1 MSREIVEVYADWH
14 PIEQPLLVG
23 HLTYSE
29 SSRGGVFSFAY
40 DKAFLTSP
48 YRLQIDPMLTL
59 YAGELYNDE
68 ADKNFRAFLDSSPD
82 RWGRILM
89 QRRAAIEARKG
100 IRATSRLN
108 ELDYLLGVHD
118 SYRMGGIRF
127 KRADNADCSDA
138 SFSDNPFLD
147 NHVEFVAPPM
157 ASLRELEH
165 AAMQI
170 EKDDNIDSDEY
181 YRWLKMLI
189 APGSSLGG
197 ARPKACATDEQNQL
211 WIAKFPNVNDTH
223 DVGAW
228 EMVCYELALAAGVEM
243 FPSEIRQFSSQH
255 HTFLTKRFDRQGQ
268 QRLHF
273 SSAMTQ
279 LQYYD
284 GERSQ
289 GASYLEIAE
298 FLSKQ
303 GAQTEADLAQL
314 WRRIIFNIAVS
325 NTDDHLRNHGF
336 LLTKNGWKLSPAYDL
351 NPIVGKQGLHLNITD
366 TDNALDYQLA
376 FEVKGFFRLSQIQA
390 TQIHDEVLSAV
401 KDWQAVAK
409 RLGISRAEQIMQ
421 ESAFNI

>member
-1 MSREIVEVYADWH
+1 MSREIVEVYADWQ
-14 PIEQPLLVG
+14 PIEVPLLIG
-23 HLTYSE
+23 LLAYSD

-40 DKAFLTSP
+40 DKAFLTSAF
-48 YRLQIDPMLTL
+48 RLQIDPILTL
-59 YAGELYNDE
+59 HSGELYNDE

-127 KRADNADCSDA
+127 KRVGADA
-138 SFSDNPFLD
+138 FLD
-147 NHVEFVAPPM
+147 DNSEFAAPPM

-197 ARPKACATDEQNQL
+197 ARPKACVTDEQGHL
-211 WIAKFPNVNDTH
+211 WIAKFPNLNDTH

-228 EMVCYELALAAGVEM
+228 EMVCYELALAAGVDM
-243 FPSEIRQFSSQH
+243 SPSEIRQLSSQH
-255 HTFLTKRFDRQGQ
+255 HTFLTKRFDRDGEK
-268 QRLHF
+268 RLHF

-284 GERSQ
+284 GEQSQ

-298 FLSKQ
+298 FISNC

-314 WRRIIFNIAVS
+314 WRRIVFNIAVS

-351 NPIVGKQGLHLNITD
+351 NPIVGKHGLHLNITD
-366 TDNALDYQLA
+366 ADNALDYQLA
-376 FEVKGFFRLSQIQA
+376 FDVKNFFRLSQTQA
-390 TQIHDEVLSAV
+390 TQIYDEVLMAV
-401 KDWQAVAK
+401 KRWQTVAK
-409 RLGISRAEQIMQ
+409 RLGISRAEQVMK
-421 ESAFNI
+421 ESAFNV

>member
-1 MSREIVEVYADWH
+1 MSREIVEVYADWQ
-14 PIEQPLLVG
+14 PIEVPLLIG
-23 HLTYSE
+23 LLAYSD

-40 DKAFLTSP
+40 DKAFLTSAF
-48 YRLQIDPMLTL
+48 RLQIDPILTL
-59 YAGELYNDE
+59 HSGELYNDE

-127 KRADNADCSDA
+127 KRVGADA
-138 SFSDNPFLD
+138 FLD
-147 NHVEFVAPPM
+147 DNSEFAAPPM

-197 ARPKACATDEQNQL
+197 ARPKACVADEQGHL
-211 WIAKFPNVNDTH
+211 WIAKFPNLNDTH

-228 EMVCYELALAAGVEM
+228 EMVCYELALAAGVDM
-243 FPSEIRQFSSQH
+243 YPSEIRQFSSQH
-255 HTFLTKRFDRQGQ
+255 HTFLTKRFDRDGEK
-268 QRLHF
+268 RLHF

-284 GERSQ
+284 SEQSQ

-298 FLSKQ
+298 FISNC

-314 WRRIIFNIAVS
+314 WRRIVFNIAVS

-351 NPIVGKQGLHLNITD
+351 NPIVGKHGLHLNITD
-366 TDNALDYQLA
+366 ADNALDYQLA
-376 FEVKGFFRLSQIQA
+376 FDVKNFFRLSQTQA
-390 TQIHDEVLSAV
+390 TQIYDEVLMAV
-401 KDWQAVAK
+401 KRWQAVAK
-409 RLGISRAEQIMQ
+409 RLGISRAEQAMKQ
-421 ESAFNI
+421 SAFNV

>member
-1 MSREIVEVYADWH
+1 MSRTIVEVYADWQ
-14 PIEQPLLVG
+14 PIEAPLLIG
-23 HLTYSE
+23 QLAYSD

-40 DKAFLTSP
+40 DKTFLTST
-48 YRLQIDPMLTL
+48 YRLQIDPILTL
-59 YAGELYNDE
+59 HSGELYNDE

-127 KRADNADCSDA
+127 KRAGSNA
-138 SFSDNPFLD
+138 FLD
-147 NHVEFVAPPM
+147 DNSEFTAPPM
-157 ASLRELEH
+157 TSLRELEH

-189 APGSSLGG
+189 SPGSSLGG
-197 ARPKACATDEQNQL
+197 ARPKACVTDEQGHL
-211 WIAKFPNVNDTH
+211 WIAKFPNLNDTH

-228 EMVCYELALAAGVEM
+228 EMLCYELALAAGVDM
-243 FPSEIRQFSSQH
+243 FPSEIRQFSSGH
-255 HTFLTKRFDRQGQ
+255 HTFLTKRFDREGEK
-268 QRLHF
+268 RLHF
-273 SSAMTQ
+273 SSAMIQ

-284 GERSQ
+284 GEQSQ

-298 FLSKQ
+298 FISNC

-314 WRRIIFNIAVS
+314 WRRIVFNIAVS

-351 NPIVGKQGLHLNITD
+351 NPIVGKHGLHLNITD
-366 TDNALDYQLA
+366 ADNALDYQLA
-376 FEVKGFFRLSQIQA
+376 FDVKDFFRLSQTQA
-390 TQIHDEVLSAV
+390 TQIYDEVLIAV
-401 KDWQAVAK
+401 KQWQTVAK
-409 RLGISRAEQIMQ
+409 QLGISRAEQAMKK
-421 ESAFNI
+421 SAFNV

>member
-1 MSREIVEVYADWH
+1 MSREIVEVYADWQ
-14 PIEQPLLVG
+14 PIDAPLLIG
-23 HLTYSE
+23 LLSYSD

-40 DKAFLTSP
+40 DKAFLTSV

-59 YAGELYNDE
+59 HSGDLYNDE

-127 KRADNADCSDA
+127 KRVGSDA
-138 SFSDNPFLD
+138 FLD
-147 NHVEFVAPPM
+147 DNSEFAAPPM

-189 APGSSLGG
+189 SPGSSLGG
-197 ARPKACATDEQNQL
+197 ARPKACVTDEQGHL
-211 WIAKFPNVNDTH
+211 WIAKFPNLNDTH

-228 EMVCYELALAAGVEM
+228 EMVCYELALAAGVNM
-243 FPSEIRQFSSQH
+243 FPSEIRQFSSRH
-255 HTFLTKRFDRQGQ
+255 HTFLTKRFDRHGEK
-268 QRLHF
+268 RLHF

-284 GERSQ
+284 GEQSQ
-289 GASYLEIAE
+289 GASYLEIAD
-298 FLSKQ
+298 FLSTQ
-303 GAQTEADLAQL
+303 GSQTAADLAQL
-314 WRRIIFNIAVS
+314 WRRIVFNIAVS

-351 NPIVGKQGLHLNITD
+351 NPIVGKHGLHLNITD
-366 TDNALDYQLA
+366 ADNALDYQLA
-376 FEVKGFFRLSQIQA
+376 FDVKDFFRLSQTQA
-390 TQIHDEVLSAV
+390 TQIYDEVLIVV
-401 KDWQAVAK
+401 KQWQTVAK
-409 RLGISRAEQIMQ
+409 RLGISRAEQAMK
-421 ESAFNI
+421 ESAFNV

>member
-1 MSREIVEVYADWH
+1 MSREIVEVYADWQQ
-14 PIEQPLLVG
+14 IEAPLLIG
-23 HLTYSE
+23 QLSYND

-40 DKAFLTSP
+40 DKAFLASA
-48 YRLQIDPMLTL
+48 YRLQIDPLLTL
-59 YAGELYNDE
+59 HSGELYNDE

-89 QRRAAIEARKG
+89 QRCAAIEARKG
-100 IRATSRLN
+100 IRPTSRLT

-127 KRADNADCSDA
+127 KRVGLDAFLDDNA
-138 SFSDNPFLD
+138 
-147 NHVEFVAPPM
+147 EFAAPPM

-170 EKDDNIDSDEY
+170 EKDDNIDNDEY
-181 YRWLKMLI
+181 YHWLKMLI
-189 APGSSLGG
+189 SPGSSLGG
-197 ARPKACATDEQNQL
+197 ARPKACVTDEQGHL
-211 WIAKFPNVNDTH
+211 WIAKFPNLNDTH

-228 EMVCYELALAAGVEM
+228 EMVCYELALAAGVDM

-255 HTFLTKRFDRQGQ
+255 HTFLTKRFDRDGV

-284 GERSQ
+284 GEQSQ

-298 FLSKQ
+298 FITNS

-314 WRRIIFNIAVS
+314 WRRIVFNIAVS

-351 NPIVGKQGLHLNITD
+351 NPIVGKHGLHLNITD
-366 TDNALDYQLA
+366 ADNALDYQLA
-376 FEVKGFFRLSQIQA
+376 FDVKDFFRLSQTQA
-390 TQIHDEVLSAV
+390 SQIYDEVLNAV
-401 KDWQAVAK
+401 KQ
-409 RLGISRAEQIMQ
+409 
-421 ESAFNI
+421 

>member
-1 MSREIVEVYADWH
+1 MSREIVEVYADWQ
-14 PIEQPLLVG
+14 PIE
-23 HLTYSE
+23 
-29 SSRGGVFSFAY
+29 GGVFSFAY
-40 DKAFLTSP
+40 DKAFLTSA
-48 YRLQIDPMLTL
+48 YRLQIDPILTL
-59 YAGELYNDE
+59 HSGELYNDE

-127 KRADNADCSDA
+127 KRVGSDA
-138 SFSDNPFLD
+138 FLD
-147 NHVEFVAPPM
+147 GNSEFAAPPM

-189 APGSSLGG
+189 SPGSSLGG
-197 ARPKACATDEQNQL
+197 ARPKACVTDEQGHL
-211 WIAKFPNVNDTH
+211 WIAKFPNLNDTH

-228 EMVCYELALAAGVEM
+228 EMVCYELALAAGVHM
-243 FPSEIRQFSSQH
+243 FPSEIKQFSSQH
-255 HTFLTKRFDRQGQ
+255 HTFLTKRFDRDGEK
-268 QRLHF
+268 RLHF

-284 GERSQ
+284 GEQSQ

-298 FLSKQ
+298 FISNS
-303 GAQTEADLAQL
+303 GAQTAADLAQL
-314 WRRIIFNIAVS
+314 WRRIVFNIAVS

-351 NPIVGKQGLHLNITD
+351 NPIVGKHGLHLNITD
-366 TDNALDYQLA
+366 ADNALDYQLA
-376 FEVKGFFRLSQIQA
+376 FDVKDFFRLSQTQA
-390 TQIHDEVLSAV
+390 TQIYDEVLMAV
-401 KDWQAVAK
+401 KQWQTVAK
-409 RLGISRAEQIMQ
+409 RLGISRAEQAMKQ
-421 ESAFNI
+421 SAFNV

>member
-1 MSREIVEVYADWH
+1 MSREIVEVYADWK
-14 PIEQPLLVG
+14 PIEAPLLIG
-23 HLTYSE
+23 RLAYSD

-40 DKAFLTSP
+40 DKAFLASA
-48 YRLQIDPMLTL
+48 YRLQIDPILTL
-59 YAGELYNDE
+59 HSGALYNDE

-100 IRATSRLN
+100 IRETSRLN

-127 KRADNADCSDA
+127 KRAGSDA
-138 SFSDNPFLD
+138 FLD
-147 NHVEFVAPPM
+147 ENAEFAAPPM

-189 APGSSLGG
+189 SPGSSLGG
-197 ARPKACATDEQNQL
+197 ARPKACVTDEQGHL
-211 WIAKFPNVNDTH
+211 WIAKFPNLNDTH

-228 EMVCYELALAAGVEM
+228 EMVCYELALAAGVDM

-255 HTFLTKRFDRQGQ
+255 HTFLTKRFDRNGE

-284 GERSQ
+284 GEQSQ

-298 FLSKQ
+298 FIYNC

-314 WRRIIFNIAVS
+314 WRRIVFNIAVS

-336 LLTKNGWKLSPAYDL
+336 LLTKKGWKLSPAYDL
-351 NPIVGKQGLHLNITD
+351 NPIVGKHGLHLNITD
-366 TDNALDYQLA
+366 ADNALDYQLA
-376 FEVKGFFRLSQIQA
+376 FGVKDFFRLSQTQA
-390 TQIHDEVLSAV
+390 SQIYDEVLIAV
-401 KDWQAVAK
+401 KQWQTIAK
-409 RLGISRAEQIMQ
+409 QLGISRAEQAMKQ
-421 ESAFNI
+421 SAFNV

>member
-1 MSREIVEVYADWH
+1 MSREIIEVYADWR
-14 PIEQPLLVG
+14 PIDEPQLVG
-23 HLTYSE
+23 QLAYSD

-40 DKAFLTSP
+40 DKAFLTSA
-48 YRLQIDPMLTL
+48 YRLQIDPILTL
-59 YAGELYNDE
+59 HSGELYNDE

-100 IRATSRLN
+100 IRVTSRLT

-127 KRADNADCSDA
+127 KRAGSDAFLDDNA
-138 SFSDNPFLD
+138 
-147 NHVEFVAPPM
+147 EFAAPPM
-157 ASLRELEH
+157 ASLPELEC
-165 AAMQI
+165 AAIQI

-189 APGSSLGG
+189 SPGSSLGG
-197 ARPKACATDEQNQL
+197 ARPKACVTDEQGHL
-211 WIAKFPNVNDTH
+211 WIAKFPNLNDTH

-228 EMVCYELALAAGVEM
+228 EMVCYELALAAGVDM

-255 HTFLTKRFDRQGQ
+255 HTFLTKRFDRDGD

-284 GERSQ
+284 GEQSQ

-298 FLSKQ
+298 FLSTH

-314 WRRIIFNIAVS
+314 WRRIVFNIAVS

-351 NPIVGKQGLHLNITD
+351 NPIVGKHGLHLNITD
-366 TDNALDYQLA
+366 TSNTLDYQLA
-376 FEVKGFFRLSQIQA
+376 FEVKDFFRLSQIQA
-390 TQIHDEVLSAV
+390 TQIYDEVLGAV
-401 KDWQAVAK
+401 KQWQTVAK
-409 RLGISRAEQIMQ
+409 RLEISRAEQAMK
-421 ESAFNI
+421 ESAFNL

>member
-1 MSREIVEVYADWH
+1 MSREIVEVYADWQK
-14 PIEQPLLVG
+14 IEAPLLIG
-23 HLTYSE
+23 QLSYSD

-40 DKAFLTSP
+40 DKAFLASA

-59 YAGELYNDE
+59 HSGELYNDE

-100 IRATSRLN
+100 IRPTSRLT

-127 KRADNADCSDA
+127 KRAGLDA
-138 SFSDNPFLD
+138 FLDSPFLD
-147 NHVEFVAPPM
+147 NNTEFAAPPM
-157 ASLRELEH
+157 ASLRELEY

-189 APGSSLGG
+189 SPGSSLGG
-197 ARPKACATDEQNQL
+197 ARPKACVTDEQGHL
-211 WIAKFPNVNDTH
+211 WIAKFPNLNDTH

-228 EMVCYELALAAGVEM
+228 EMVCYELALAAGVDM

-255 HTFLTKRFDRQGQ
+255 HTFLTKRFDRDGA

-284 GERSQ
+284 GEQSQ

-298 FLSKQ
+298 FITNS

-314 WRRIIFNIAVS
+314 WRRIVFNIAVS

-351 NPIVGKQGLHLNITD
+351 NPIVGKHGLHLNITD
-366 TDNALDYQLA
+366 ADNALDYQLA
-376 FEVKGFFRLSQIQA
+376 FDVKDFFRLSQTQA
-390 TQIHDEVLSAV
+390 TQIYDEVLNAV
-401 KDWQAVAK
+401 KQWQTVAK
-409 RLGISRAEQIMQ
+409 QLGISRAEQAMKQ
-421 ESAFNI
+421 SAFNV

>member
-1 MSREIVEVYADWH
+1 MSRTIVEVYADWQ
-14 PIEQPLLVG
+14 PIEAPLLIG
-23 HLTYSE
+23 QLAYSD

-40 DKAFLTSP
+40 DKTFLTST
-48 YRLQIDPMLTL
+48 YRLQIDPILTL
-59 YAGELYNDE
+59 HSGELYNDE

-108 ELDYLLGVHD
+108 ELDYWLGVHD

-127 KRADNADCSDA
+127 KRAGSNA
-138 SFSDNPFLD
+138 FLD
-147 NHVEFVAPPM
+147 DNSEFTAPPM
-157 ASLRELEH
+157 TSLRELEH

-189 APGSSLGG
+189 SPGSSLGG
-197 ARPKACATDEQNQL
+197 ARPKACVTDEQGHL
-211 WIAKFPNVNDTH
+211 WIAKFPNLNDTH

-228 EMVCYELALAAGVEM
+228 EMLCYELALAAGVDM
-243 FPSEIRQFSSQH
+243 FPSEIRQFSSGH
-255 HTFLTKRFDRQGQ
+255 HTFLTKRFDREGEK
-268 QRLHF
+268 RLHF

-284 GERSQ
+284 GEQSQ

-298 FLSKQ
+298 FISNC

-314 WRRIIFNIAVS
+314 WRRIVFNIAVS

-351 NPIVGKQGLHLNITD
+351 NPIVGKHGLHLNITD
-366 TDNALDYQLA
+366 ADNALDYQLA
-376 FEVKGFFRLSQIQA
+376 FDVKDFFRLSQTQA
-390 TQIHDEVLSAV
+390 TQIYDEVLIAV
-401 KDWQAVAK
+401 KQWQTVAK
-409 RLGISRAEQIMQ
+409 QLGISRAEQAMKK
-421 ESAFNI
+421 SAFNV

>member
-1 MSREIVEVYADWH
+1 MSRTIVEVYADWQ
-14 PIEQPLLVG
+14 PIEALLLIG
-23 HLTYSE
+23 QLAYSD

-40 DKAFLTSP
+40 DKTFLTST
-48 YRLQIDPMLTL
+48 YRLQIDPILTL
-59 YAGELYNDE
+59 HSGELYNDE

-127 KRADNADCSDA
+127 KRAGSNA
-138 SFSDNPFLD
+138 FLD
-147 NHVEFVAPPM
+147 DNSEFTAPPM
-157 ASLRELEH
+157 TSLRELEH

-189 APGSSLGG
+189 SPGSSLGG
-197 ARPKACATDEQNQL
+197 ARPKACVTDEQGHL
-211 WIAKFPNVNDTH
+211 WIAKFPNLNDTH

-228 EMVCYELALAAGVEM
+228 EMLCYELALAAGVDM
-243 FPSEIRQFSSQH
+243 FPSEIRQFSSGH
-255 HTFLTKRFDRQGQ
+255 HTFLTKRFDREGEK
-268 QRLHF
+268 RLHF

-284 GERSQ
+284 GEQSQ

-298 FLSKQ
+298 FISNC

-314 WRRIIFNIAVS
+314 WRRIVFNIAVS

-351 NPIVGKQGLHLNITD
+351 NPIVGKHGLHLNITD
-366 TDNALDYQLA
+366 ADNALDYQLA
-376 FEVKGFFRLSQIQA
+376 FDVKDFFRLSQTQA
-390 TQIHDEVLSAV
+390 TQIYDEVLIAV
-401 KDWQAVAK
+401 KQWQTVAK
-409 RLGISRAEQIMQ
+409 QLGISRAEQAMKK
-421 ESAFNI
+421 SAFNV

>member
-1 MSREIVEVYADWH
+1 MSRTIVEVYADWQ
-14 PIEQPLLVG
+14 PMEAPLLIG
-23 HLTYSE
+23 QLAYSD

-40 DKAFLTSP
+40 DKTFLTST
-48 YRLQIDPMLTL
+48 YRLQIDPILTL
-59 YAGELYNDE
+59 HSGELYNDE

-118 SYRMGGIRF
+118 SYRMGSIRF
-127 KRADNADCSDA
+127 KRAGSNA
-138 SFSDNPFLD
+138 FLD
-147 NHVEFVAPPM
+147 DNSEFTAPPM
-157 ASLRELEH
+157 TSLRELEH

-189 APGSSLGG
+189 SPGSSLGG
-197 ARPKACATDEQNQL
+197 ARPKACVTDEQGHL
-211 WIAKFPNVNDTH
+211 WIAKFPNLNDTH

-228 EMVCYELALAAGVEM
+228 EMLCYELALAAGVDM
-243 FPSEIRQFSSQH
+243 FPSEIRQFSSGH
-255 HTFLTKRFDRQGQ
+255 HTFLTKRFDREGEK
-268 QRLHF
+268 RLHF

-284 GERSQ
+284 GEQSQ

-298 FLSKQ
+298 FISNC

-314 WRRIIFNIAVS
+314 WRRIVFNIAVS

-351 NPIVGKQGLHLNITD
+351 NPIVGKHGLHLNITD
-366 TDNALDYQLA
+366 ADNALDYQLA
-376 FEVKGFFRLSQIQA
+376 FDVKDFFRLSQTQA
-390 TQIHDEVLSAV
+390 TQIYDEVLIAV
-401 KDWQAVAK
+401 KQWQTVAK
-409 RLGISRAEQIMQ
+409 QLGISRAEQAMKK
-421 ESAFNI
+421 SAFNV

>member
-1 MSREIVEVYADWH
+1 MSRTIVEVYADWQ
-14 PIEQPLLVG
+14 PIEAPLLIG
-23 HLTYSE
+23 QLAYSD

-40 DKAFLTSP
+40 DKTFLTST
-48 YRLQIDPMLTL
+48 YRLQIDPILTL
-59 YAGELYNDE
+59 HSGELYNDE

-127 KRADNADCSDA
+127 KRAGSNA
-138 SFSDNPFLD
+138 FLD
-147 NHVEFVAPPM
+147 DNSEFTAPPM
-157 ASLRELEH
+157 TSLRELEH

-189 APGSSLGG
+189 SPGSSLGG
-197 ARPKACATDEQNQL
+197 ARPKACVKDEQGHL
-211 WIAKFPNVNDTH
+211 WIAKFPNLNDTH

-228 EMVCYELALAAGVEM
+228 EMVCYELALAAGVDM
-243 FPSEIRQFSSQH
+243 FPSEIRQFSSGH
-255 HTFLTKRFDRQGQ
+255 HTFLTKRFDRDGEK
-268 QRLHF
+268 RLHF

-284 GERSQ
+284 GEQSQ

-298 FLSKQ
+298 FISNC

-314 WRRIIFNIAVS
+314 WRRIVFNIAVS

-351 NPIVGKQGLHLNITD
+351 NPIVGKHGLHLNITD
-366 TDNALDYQLA
+366 ADNALDYQLV
-376 FEVKGFFRLSQIQA
+376 FDVKDFFRLSQTQA
-390 TQIHDEVLSAV
+390 TQIYDEVLIAV
-401 KDWQAVAK
+401 KQWQTVAK
-409 RLGISRAEQIMQ
+409 QLGISRVEQAMKK
-421 ESAFNI
+421 SAFNV